1 VTREST
7 NSIERRAILKRAAA
21 AGALT
26 WTAPAII
33 GSFASPAAAS
43 TGPVPPGCHIA
54 VFNNQCEP
62 NSQGTPC
69 NQATFPTGCVAN
81 PAVAQC
87 LVVTPSETGNCQQ
100 DSTIT
105 VSVNTSLCPGCS
117 ITYAQAKSGNDCPV
131 PPASFPTQSVTFP
144 AISSPG
150 YAQFAVAVL
159 CS

>member
-1 VTREST
+1 VTDKATS
-7 NSIERRAILKRAAA
+7 SIGRRALIRRAAA

-26 WTAPAII
+26 WTAPTII
-33 GSFASPAAAS
+33 GSLASPAGAV
-43 TGPVPPGCHIA
+43 TGPVPPGCHIS
-54 VFNNQCEP
+54 VFNNQCAP

-69 NQATFPTGCVAN
+69 NQATFPEGCVAN

-87 LVVTPSETGNCQQ
+87 LVVTPSVSGNCQQ

-105 VSVNTSLCPGCS
+105 VSVNTSLCPNCA

-159 CS
+159 CT